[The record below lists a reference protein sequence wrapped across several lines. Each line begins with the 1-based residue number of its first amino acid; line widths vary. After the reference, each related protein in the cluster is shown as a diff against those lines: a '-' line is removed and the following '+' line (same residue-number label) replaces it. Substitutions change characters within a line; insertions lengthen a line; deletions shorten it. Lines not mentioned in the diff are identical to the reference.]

1 MAATDAYYNAIDYCF
16 AKDQTRVDIKSHGIR
31 LDQNQKPKNFF
42 LLEVSFNNASKP
54 LGPSSK
60 GARAQQQ
67 TITQEKVY
75 GDFKRLHAYIIETF
89 QNELKEFERLERFM
103 SQGTHAR
110 GSLHLADHAGIAND
124 DIATMIRQGT
134 IGAGRM
140 TLGLASGPDGENS
153 SCGNAGIVL
162 NQRTSEEFHRYGKQ
176 HYDEAKR
183 ILTHMPR
190 LPSKYS
196 DIGEEQMAPSA
207 LEGARVTSDQMMDRL
222 RVYINRLIGFSPLIR
237 NLFHLREFLLCSK
250 TGIKEQSNTRT

>member
-16 AKDQTRVDIKSHGIR
+16 AKDQTRVNIKSHGIR

-103 SQGTHAR
+103 SQGR
-110 GSLHLADHAGIAND
+110 SKGSLHLADHAGVAND
-124 DIATMIRQGT
+124 ELATMLSQGT
-134 IGAGRM
+134 IGSGRM
-140 TLGLASGPDGENS
+140 TIIQGSGPDGENS
-153 SCGNAGIVL
+153 ENGNGAIVL
-162 NQRTSEEFHRYGKQ
+162 NQRTSEEFYRYGKQ
-176 HYDEAKR
+176 YYDEAKR

-190 LPSKYS
+190 LPSKFS
-196 DIGEEQMAPSA
+196 DVGDGHVASNA

-222 RVYINRLIGFSPLIR
+222 RVYINRVIGFSPLIR

-250 TGIKEQSNTRT
+250 TGVKGQGNART